1 MKKIIALSCVLSIS
15 LYSFSQGEMDAYKYS
30 TTELSGTARS
40 MSMGGAFGALGG
52 DISTMSTNPG
62 GLGIYRS
69 SEFVISPMLR
79 YNTTKATKGGYST
92 DDSKVNAVLQNF
104 GFVGSFYTGNT
115 SGLLNL
121 NFGFALNRLANFNRN
136 TTSRGF
142 NQATSISDYIAYKT
156 NSTNNWQGE
165 NVNNLDAT
173 DAYTSGTTN
182 WMSALGYGSGM
193 ISEDN
198 VYNNYYLSS
207 LSAGETVNSRLN
219 MEEKGWIDEY
229 ALSMAGNINNIV
241 YAGLTVG
248 IQDLNYSSSTLYSE
262 SSTSSASYLELG
274 NFLETT
280 GTGWNLKLGLLFRPL
295 SFMRLGIAYHTP
307 TFYNLSDYYYASAS
321 SDIVTLPQAY
331 SDNTEEGVYD
341 YKLQTPGKL
350 LLSYAVFIDNNAV
363 LSIDYDYSDYGSM
376 KLDAKDYNT
385 SFDADNDLIKT
396 DFKGAH
402 TFRIGGEVKVDPTI
416 SLRAG
421 WATTSSCINASIKD
435 EKFEVPTSGTLPH
448 YYFDNGRD
456 FYTLGVGFRFHEFF
470 LDVAYIHKVQNLKV
484 YDFSPYFVVKDNPAL
499 YTSPTPAT
507 YTPYGL
513 TLDDAL
519 VGSNL
524 NYNQPAKVK
533 DHTNSLMVTLGVKF

>member
-1 MKKIIALSCVLSIS
+1 MKKIIALSCLLSIS
-15 LYSFSQGEMDAYKYS
+15 FYSFSQGEMDAYKYS
-30 TTELSGTARS
+30 TTELTGTARS

-52 DISTMSTNPG
+52 DISSMSTNPG
-62 GLGIYRS
+62 GLGIYRT

-79 YNTTKATKGGYST
+79 YNTTQATKGGYST
-92 DDSKVNAVLQNF
+92 DNSKVSAVLQNL
-104 GFVGSFYTGNT
+104 GFVGSFFTGNS

-121 NFGFALNRLANFNRN
+121 NFGFALNKLANFDRN

-142 NQATSISDYIAYKT
+142 NQATSISDYVAYKT
-156 NSTNNWQGE
+156 NSTNNWDGA

-173 DAYTSGTTN
+173 DAYTNGSN

-198 VYNNYYLSS
+198 LFNNFYQSS
-207 LSAGETVNSRLN
+207 LNGGELVNTRLN

-229 ALSMAGNINNIV
+229 ALSVAGNINNIV

-248 IQDLNYSSSTLYSE
+248 IQDLKYSSSTLYSE

-321 SDIVTLPQAY
+321 SDIVTLPSAY
-331 SDNTEEGVYD
+331 SDATDEGVYD

-350 LLSYAVFIDNNAV
+350 LLSYAVIIDNNAI
-363 LSIDYDYSDYGSM
+363 LSLDYDYSDYGSM
-376 KLDAKDYNT
+376 KLDANDYNA
-385 SFDADNDLIKT
+385 SFDTDNDYIKT

-402 TFRIGGEVKVDPTI
+402 TFRVGGEVKVDPAV

-421 WATTSSCINASIKD
+421 WATTSSCINTSIKD
-435 EKFEVPTSGTLPH
+435 GNYEVPTSGTLPH
-448 YYFDNGRD
+448 YYFDDGKD
-456 FYTLGVGFRFHEFF
+456 YYTLGVGFRFQEFF
-470 LDVAYIHKVQNLKV
+470 LDVAYIYKVQNLKV
-484 YDFSPYFVVKDNPAL
+484 YDFSSFFTVKDNPSL
-499 YTSPTPAT
+499 YSNPTSSTV
-507 YTPYGL
+507 TPYGL
-513 TLDDAL
+513 TLDDSL
-519 VGSNL
+519 VGTNL
-524 NYNQPAKVK
+524 NANQPAKVK
-533 DHTNSLMVTLGVKF
+533 DHTNSLMITLGVKF

>member
-1 MKKIIALSCVLSIS
+1 
-15 LYSFSQGEMDAYKYS
+15 MDAYKYS
-30 TTELSGTARS
+30 TTELAGTARS

-52 DISTMSTNPG
+52 DISSMSTNPG
-62 GLGIYRS
+62 GLGIYRT

-92 DDSKVNAVLQNF
+92 DDNKVSAVLQNL

-121 NFGFALNRLANFNRN
+121 NFGFALNRLANFDRN

-142 NQATSISDYIAYKT
+142 NQATSISDYVAYKT
-156 NSTNNWQGE
+156 NSTNGWQG
-165 NVNNLDAT
+165 VDVSKLDAS
-173 DAYTSGTTN
+173 DAYTNGSTN
-182 WMSALGYGSGM
+182 WMSALGYGSGI
-193 ISEDN
+193 ISEDD
-198 VYNNYYLSS
+198 VYNNFYQSS
-207 LSAGETVNSRLN
+207 LSGGETVNSRLS
-219 MEEKGWIDEY
+219 MDEKGWIDEY
-229 ALSMAGNINNIV
+229 ALSLAGNINNII

-248 IQDLNYSSSTLYSE
+248 IQDLKYTSSTLYSE
-262 SSTSSASYLELG
+262 SSTSSASSLELG

-321 SDIVTLPQAY
+321 SDIITLPDAY
-331 SDNTEEGVYD
+331 SDATEEGVYD

-350 LLSYAVFIDNNAV
+350 LLSYAVIIDNNAI
-363 LSIDYDYSDYGSM
+363 LSLDYDYSDYGSM
-376 KLDAKDYNT
+376 KLDTKDYYT
-385 SFDADNDLIKT
+385 SFDADNDYIKS

-402 TFRIGGEVKVDPTI
+402 TFRVGGEVKVDPSI

-421 WATTSSCINASIKD
+421 WATTSSCINTSIKED
-435 EKFEVPTSGTLPH
+435 QIEVPTRAILPH
-448 YYFDNGRD
+448 YYYDDGKD

-470 LDVAYIHKVQNLKV
+470 LDVAYIYKVQNLKV
-484 YDFSPYFVVKDNPAL
+484 YDFSPYFVVKDDPKSYANPTA
-499 YTSPTPAT
+499 AT

-513 TLDDAL
+513 TLNDAL
-519 VGSNL
+519 VGTNL